1 MDQRL
6 TLITLGVRDLA
17 RARAF
22 YEQGLGWK
30 PGNASEG
37 VAFYQLG
44 PFALSLY
51 GLKDLAEDARI
62 GEPGTGFGGIA
73 LAINMHARED
83 VDRTI
88 AEAVAAGAKL
98 LKPAED
104 TFWGGY
110 AGYFADPDGYPWE
123 VAWNPGFPLDE
134 QGRLLSV

>member
-17 RARAF
+17 RSRAF
-22 YEQGLGWK
+22 YEGIGWK

-44 PFALSLY
+44 TFALSLY
-51 GLKDLAEDARI
+51 GLEELAKDACV

-73 LAINMHARED
+73 LAINMHTREE
-83 VDRTI
+83 VDRAL
-88 AEAVAAGAKL
+88 AEAVAAGATL
-98 LKPAED
+98 LKPAQE

-123 VAWNPGFPLDE
+123 IAWNPGFPLDGE
-134 QGRLLSV
+134 GRLIHV

>member
-1 MDQRL
+1 MDQRI

-30 PGNASEG
+30 PGNETEG
-37 VAFYQLG
+37 VAFYDLG
-44 PFALSLY
+44 GFALSLY
-51 GLKDLAEDARI
+51 GRDELAQDARV

-73 LAINMHARED
+73 LAINMPTRED

-88 AEAVAAGAKL
+88 AEAVAAGARL

-110 AGYFADPDGYPWE
+110 AGYFADVDGYPWE
-123 VAWNPGFPLDE
+123 VAWNPGFPLDAD
-134 QGRLLSV
+134 GRLIHV